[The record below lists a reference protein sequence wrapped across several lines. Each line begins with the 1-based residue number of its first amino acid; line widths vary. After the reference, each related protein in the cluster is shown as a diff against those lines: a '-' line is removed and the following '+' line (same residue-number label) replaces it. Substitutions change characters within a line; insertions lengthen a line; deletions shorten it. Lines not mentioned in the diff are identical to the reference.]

1 MAGCVTRCIGLW
13 LLLGPVVLNPQGA
26 AAMPTTPK
34 AQHTDPAGSRVE
46 VGVGGPG
53 DSKAPGLPRTLA
65 QAAADHAE
73 TVRKCRLLTVAAVR
87 DECLREAQRTLER
100 EQARLKAPQEGGR

>member
-1 MAGCVTRCIGLW
+1 
-13 LLLGPVVLNPQGA
+13 
-26 AAMPTTPK
+26 MPKQP
-34 AQHTDPAGSRVE
+34 
-46 VGVGGPG
+46 
-53 DSKAPGLPRTLA
+53 LPRRAKPPPLSRNQTLA